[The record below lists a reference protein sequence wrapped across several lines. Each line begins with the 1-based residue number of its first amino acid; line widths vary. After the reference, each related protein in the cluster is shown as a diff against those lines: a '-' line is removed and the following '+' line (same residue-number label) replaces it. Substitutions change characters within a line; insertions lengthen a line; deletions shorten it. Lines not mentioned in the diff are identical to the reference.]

1 MRLMKWGVGA
11 FAAGAVVFGVLALSG
26 IVQAGGPLDRERVD
40 EIIADKLGVTVDEL
54 VAAREAARLQIVDEA
69 GAAGEITAEQAERLR
84 NREPGEHGRHRGGQ
98 RGFSFRGVGNAIE
111 IAAEAAGVTSD
122 VLVQEMRDGDKSLAD
137 VAADHGV
144 SRDELIAT
152 LLSVTRSELDTRVG
166 NDDITQEQSDRIF
179 EAVSDHIDRLVDG
192 VRSGFRMKVEVN

>member
-40 EIIADKLGVTVDEL
+40 EIIADKIGVTVDEL

-69 GAAGEITAEQAERLR
+69 EAAGEITAEQAERLR

-98 RGFSFRGVGNAIE
+98 RGFSFCGVGNAIE

-152 LLSVTRSELDTRVG
+152 LLSATRSELDTRVG